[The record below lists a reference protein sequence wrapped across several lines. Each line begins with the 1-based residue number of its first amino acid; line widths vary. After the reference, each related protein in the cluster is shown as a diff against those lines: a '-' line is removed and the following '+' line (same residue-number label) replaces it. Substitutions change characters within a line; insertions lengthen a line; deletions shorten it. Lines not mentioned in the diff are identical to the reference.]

1 MPSVQIHTLG
11 CKLNQLESEA
21 LADSFKQAGFS
32 VLGGSISGPPDPAV
46 IVINTCTVTSKA
58 EQKARRIIRKALKD
72 NPASHIIVTGCYATL
87 DAEAIVALDRSRL
100 SVVSGELKSALLVL
114 PRRLAE
120 AGVKESPEACLTCG
134 SLLKPGRL
142 PEPDV
147 FPALSRASGGRAGTA
162 GDPAPGPA
170 FAFNAVDSP
179 FHSRPFLKIQD
190 GCDHACAYCRVHLA
204 RGRSVSLDAETV
216 LLRLRSL
223 EDRGYAEAVL
233 TGVNICQYR
242 DDSAGDLGGLL
253 AFLLE
258 GSSRIALRLS
268 SLEPEGITPRFLE
281 VLKNPRIRPHFHLSV
296 QSGSDAVLERMGRW
310 YTALD
315 IETAAAALKA
325 VKGDPFL
332 ACDIITGF
340 PGEGPEDF
348 ERSYGLCKTTGFAW
362 IHAFPYSKRP
372 GTAGASFKNP
382 VSQRDAVSRVE
393 ALTDLARQG
402 RAAYVKRWLGKTV
415 EAVPELGGPGRE
427 TAEVPFRGKEP
438 PEWGYIPA
446 VTDNYLKVLVSPDQ
460 GRGKGNRRSIACRL
474 TALETGGEGR
484 FDALA
489 LEEHTI
495 PANS

>member
-1 MPSVQIHTLG
+1 MVSVSIQTLG
-11 CKLNQLESEA
+11 CKLNQAESEA
-21 LADSFKQAGFS
+21 IADSFRKDGFALVPWGAPADIL
-32 VLGGSISGPPDPAV
+32 VL
-46 IVINTCTVTSKA
+46 NTCTVTSKA

-72 NPASHIIVTGCYATL
+72 NPDSHIIVTGCYATL
-87 DAEAIVALDRSRL
+87 DAGALAALDRRRL
-100 SVVSGELKSALLVL
+100 SVVSGELKSALLAL

-120 AGVKESPEACLTCG
+120 TGVKESPGACRTCG
-134 SLLKPGRL
+134 FLLKSGKLLEPGVL
-142 PEPDV
+142 PA
-147 FPALSRASGGRAGTA
+147 FPRASGGGT
-162 GDPAPGPA
+162 GTGQDPLPGAA
-170 FAFNAVDSP
+170 FAFNPADSP

-190 GCDHACAYCRVHLA
+190 GCDHACAYCRARLA

-223 EDRGYAEAVL
+223 EERGYAEAVL

-253 AFLLE
+253 AFLLK
-258 GSSRIALRLS
+258 GSSHIALRLS

-281 VLKNPRIRPHFHLSV
+281 VLKDPRIRPHFHLSV
-296 QSGSDAVLERMGRW
+296 QSGSDAVLERMGRR

-315 IETAAAALKA
+315 IETGAAALRA

-348 ERSYGLCKTTGFAW
+348 ERSYGLCKKTGFAW

-372 GTAGASFKNP
+372 GTAAASFKNP

-438 PEWGYIPA
+438 SELGYIPA
-446 VTDNYLKVLVSPDQ
+446 VTDNYLRVLVSPDQ
-460 GRGKGNRRSIACRL
+460 GRGNGNRRSIACRL
-474 TALETGGEGR
+474 TALESGGEGR

-489 LEEHTI
+489 LEENTTF
-495 PANS
+495 